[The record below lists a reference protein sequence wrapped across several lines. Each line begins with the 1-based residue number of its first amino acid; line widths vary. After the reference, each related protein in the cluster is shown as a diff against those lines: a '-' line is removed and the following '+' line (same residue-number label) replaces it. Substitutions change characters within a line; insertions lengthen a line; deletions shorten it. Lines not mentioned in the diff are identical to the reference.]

1 MKNFD
6 NNKLRNFPVPRS
18 PKVKTEG
25 EETRV
30 PDLLRMRHTSAKELP
45 KKANHIVNLFQRW
58 SNKLSNM
65 HKTARTAS
73 TTTFSFSFSSAEV
86 CITIDLFSIEIVK
99 VILFSSLTFRRN
111 LILIALRPLSL
122 LESSRQMPCNSE
134 GSKYAQARKF
144 KGWQVKSRVQKL
156 FFLKWRW
163 RKYLFSC
170 LGTNEDQLRTTLVHC
185 FFLWQL
191 FINKDSNFHSS
202 TRSQCCKFAVS
213 HSIISFERGDNS
225 KRESTHFEKQM
236 SMQIPCFQILIMNN

>member
-1 MKNFD
+1 M
-6 NNKLRNFPVPRS
+6 LRNFPVPRS

-111 LILIALRPLSL
+111 LILIALPPLSL
-122 LESSRQMPCNSE
+122 LESSCQMPYNSE
-134 GSKYAQARKF
+134 GSKYAQARTF
-144 KGWQVKSRVQKL
+144 KGLQVKSRVQKL
-156 FFLKWRW
+156 FFLKLRW

-170 LGTNEDQLRTTLVHC
+170 LGTNKDQLRTTLVHC

-191 FINKDSNFHSS
+191 LINKDTVIFIQALEVNVVNLQFHIALYLS
-202 TRSQCCKFAVS
+202 KGE
-213 HSIISFERGDNS
+213 IIRNL
-225 KRESTHFEKQM
+225 KVH
-236 SMQIPCFQILIMNN
+236 IL